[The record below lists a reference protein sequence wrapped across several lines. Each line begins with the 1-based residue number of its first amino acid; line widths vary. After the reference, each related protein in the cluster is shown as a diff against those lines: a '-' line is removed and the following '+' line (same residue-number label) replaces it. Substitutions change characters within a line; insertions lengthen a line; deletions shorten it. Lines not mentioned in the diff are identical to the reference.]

1 MQVFFITI
9 HTILVDFIWSK
20 PDLVNIQYLPSLN
33 DMTRLNDLLPFPLL
47 ILFTKNS
54 SAEIPRE
61 NFKYIWIHLAF
72 QFCCLKWF
80 NNAQKT

>member
-1 MQVFFITI
+1 MI

-20 PDLVNIQYLPSLN
+20 ADLVDIQYLQSLK
-33 DMTRLNDLLPFPLL
+33 DTTRLNDLLAFPLL

-54 SAEIPRE
+54 TAEMFIIPRE

-72 QFCCLKWF
+72 QFCCLK
-80 NNAQKT
+80 

>member
-1 MQVFFITI
+1 MI

-20 PDLVNIQYLPSLN
+20 AELVDIQYLQSLN
-33 DMTRLNDLLPFPLL
+33 DMTWLNDLLAFPLL

-54 SAEIPRE
+54 TAEMFIIPRE

-72 QFCCLKWF
+72 QFCCLK
-80 NNAQKT
+80 